1 MQRYGHKDVLFQ
13 KMEKFRHPTDHI
25 KFAYLS
31 AMSPSNKFVS
41 AFFFLRSVLQKK
53 KTLSTNMQV
62 NFFPYPNLTNGAPA
76 LQMRLISKIEDRC
89 DAFAYMQKKR
99 KKTQLNLIMGWLYC
113 TNLAHFL
120 LIDGAVLYNYSVVL
134 PKKGFFFFIES
145 QHIWHMVIANWNGIM
160 P

>member
-1 MQRYGHKDVLFQ
+1 MAIKTFYFKRWKSSDTTQTILNSHSCCPRCHQAINLS
-13 KMEKFRHPTDHI
+13 RHFFSTFS
-25 KFAYLS
+25 FA
-31 AMSPSNKFVS
+31 
-41 AFFFLRSVLQKK
+41 K